1 MKEQLLNLPVIVVAV
16 TKNHTKAEICQLY
29 DLGYRIFAESRIQE
43 LLTKIDVS
51 KPIIWH
57 MIGHLQTNKVKTA
70 VTYCSMIQSIDSLH
84 LLKAVD
90 NEANKQ
96 NKIMEVL
103 IQVNIANEDT
113 KFGVNENDVLDL
125 IKQASSLSNIMIKG
139 LMVIGPHTDDKEK
152 IKEVFIK
159 AKSLYDHLKLL
170 DQINVDF
177 KYLSMG
183 MSNDYQIALACGSNM
198 LRIGSLLFSDDID
211 QSKNN
216 HPK

>member
-29 DLGYRIFAESRIQE
+29 DLGYRFFAESRIQE

>member
-29 DLGYRIFAESRIQE
+29 DLGYRIFAESKIQE
-43 LLTKIDVS
+43 LLTKTDITI
-51 KPIIWH
+51 PIMWH
-57 MIGHLQTNKVKTA
+57 MIGHLQTNKVKAA
-70 VTYCSMIQSIDSLH
+70 VAHCAMIQSIDSLR

-90 NEANKQ
+90 NEARKQ

-103 IQVNIANEDT
+103 IQVNIANEQT
-113 KFGVNENDVLDL
+113 KFGVNEGSVLEL
-125 IKQASSLSNIMIKG
+125 IKQAYPLSNILIKG
-139 LMVIGPHTDDKEK
+139 LMVIGPHTDDKKK
-152 IKEVFIK
+152 IKEVFTK
-159 AKSLYDHLKLL
+159 AKSLYDCLKHL

-211 QSKNN
+211 QSKNSQ
-216 HPK
+216 PK

>member
-43 LLTKIDVS
+43 LLTKIDIS
-51 KPIIWH
+51 KPITWH

-90 NEANKQ
+90 NEARKQ

-113 KFGVNENDVLDL
+113 KFGINENDVLDL

-159 AKSLYDHLKLL
+159 AKSLYDHLKFL

-216 HPK
+216 QPK